1 MSDDVIFSAS
11 RVRSVVSMLAFGG
24 LGFAAL
30 LLAPGMTHSATH
42 RASLAD
48 WASNLLSYDPKVI
61 ALQLFGLVL
70 LVVALRFGQLLIDSQ
85 VVFIDDEGIR
95 VRYSFWERSGYWRDF
110 KGERELRAHFS
121 RMVFLDF
128 FETADPAP
136 RASTSLTV
144 ILPSTIPGIRPREV
158 LAEVHHRLQ
167 QLDHLKSP
175 AVPGTH
181 TSAAGVASPAT
192 RIFGHRGLD
201 RSRAV

>member
-1 MSDDVIFSAS
+1 MSDEVIFSAN
-11 RVRSVVSMLAFGG
+11 RVRSVVSMLALGG
-24 LGFAAL
+24 LGLAAL
-30 LLAPGMTHSATH
+30 LLAPGMMHSVTHQT
-42 RASLAD
+42 SLAD
-48 WASNLLSYDPKVI
+48 WASNLLSYDPRVI
-61 ALQLFGLVL
+61 ALQVLGLVL
-70 LVVALRFGQLLIDSQ
+70 LVGALRFGQLLIDSQ
-85 VVFIDDEGIR
+85 VVFIDDDGIR

-144 ILPSTIPGIRPREV
+144 ILPSTIPGVRPREV

-175 AVPGTH
+175 AGPGAQA
-181 TSAAGVASPAT
+181 SLAATTSPAT